1 MRSTAYCCGATSWCP
16 TGTAAPPTSPT
27 GTASAGRP
35 RAPAMHRSPSIPGGS
50 TRRRT
55 RRCSAGR
62 RNDGWARATPVARLW
77 LHHGK
82 IAPLEWRAPS
92 KDERFI
98 DVRLHPAPAD
108 AGGADPDRHHGGQL
122 LHHPGGARGAGRADA
137 GADPGHLGRRDR
149 ALLGQHERRRDR
161 AQIHD
166 RHLGQRRRRLSRRA
180 RPAQGADPAHREDV
194 RLRQADLRAFLPDD
208 EELPRLRLRRELLP
222 QQERGRPGA
231 REDAGVDLARPVDHA
246 DHLFHLHP
254 PRHRQGGARRLALR
268 RLDLDDPDRA
278 ERHPGLPVRP
288 AAGRAVRRR
297 RLFQMVPAARPG
309 LGRLELARPDRQG
322 ARLPVAHGAADRR
335 HGDRRVRHA
344 HLPHQ
349 ELVPRGDQ
357 QAVRADRPRQGPGR
371 TARALRPRLPQCHAD
386 RDRGLSRRLHRRAV
400 HRLAPDRGDLLARR
414 HRPPGLRGGAQP
426 RLSDHVRYALFLRP
440 DRPGDGNHRRPHLYL
455 RRSAHRLRGARLMTP
470 LNRRR
475 FAAFR
480 ASKRGMVSLVVFG
493 VLFFVSLF
501 AEFLANDRPLLIYY
515 DGSFYSPMFRDY
527 PETTFGGDFPTNAV
541 YTDAELQKSIHAKGW
556 LLWPPIPYS
565 YNTVLKGEGRQ
576 ALLPPSWAHPLG
588 TDDQARDVLAR
599 LIYGFRISVLF
610 GLVLTI
616 LSTIIGIAAGAIQ
629 GYFGGLVDLSM
640 QRFLEIWSSMPTLY
654 LLIILA
660 SFIQPGFWVLLGI
673 MLLFSWMALVGL
685 VRAEFLRGRNFD
697 YVRAARA
704 LGMLD
709 ARIMFRHILPNAMT
723 ASLTFLPFI
732 VAGSVTTLTSLDFLG
747 FGLPPGSPS
756 LGELLLQG
764 KNNLNA
770 PWLAFTGFAI
780 LALMMS
786 LLVFIGEAVRDAFN
800 PRKVPV

>member
-1 MRSTAYCCGATSWCP
+1 
-16 TGTAAPPTSPT
+16 
-27 GTASAGRP
+27 
-35 RAPAMHRSPSIPGGS
+35 
-50 TRRRT
+50 
-55 RRCSAGR
+55 
-62 RNDGWARATPVARLW
+62 
-77 LHHGK
+77 
-82 IAPLEWRAPS
+82 
-92 KDERFI
+92 
-98 DVRLHPAPAD
+98 
-108 AGGADPDRHHGGQL
+108 
-122 LHHPGGARGAGRADA
+122 
-137 GADPGHLGRRDR
+137 
-149 ALLGQHERRRDR
+149 
-161 AQIHD
+161 
-166 RHLGQRRRRLSRRA
+166 
-180 RPAQGADPAHREDV
+180 
-194 RLRQADLRAFLPDD
+194 
-208 EELPRLRLRRELLP
+208 
-222 QQERGRPGA
+222 
-231 REDAGVDLARPVDHA
+231 
-246 DHLFHLHP
+246 
-254 PRHRQGGARRLALR
+254 
-268 RLDLDDPDRA
+268 
-278 ERHPGLPVRP
+278 
-288 AAGRAVRRR
+288 
-297 RLFQMVPAARPG
+297 
-309 LGRLELARPDRQG
+309 
-322 ARLPVAHGAADRR
+322 
-335 HGDRRVRHA
+335 
-344 HLPHQ
+344 
-349 ELVPRGDQ
+349 
-357 QAVRADRPRQGPGR
+357 
-371 TARALRPRLPQCHAD
+371 
-386 RDRGLSRRLHRRAV
+386 
-400 HRLAPDRGDLLARR
+400 
-414 HRPPGLRGGAQP
+414 
-426 RLSDHVRYALFLRP
+426 
-440 DRPGDGNHRRPHLYL
+440 
-455 RRSAHRLRGARLMTP
+455 MTP

-515 DGSFYSPMFRDY
+515 DGSLYSPMFRDY
-527 PETTFGGDFPTNAV
+527 PETMFGGDFPTNAV
-541 YTDAELQKSIHAKGW
+541 YTDGD
-556 LLWPPIPYS
+556 
-565 YNTVLKGEGRQ
+565 Q

-610 GLVLTI
+610 GLALTI

-709 ARIMFRHILPNAMT
+709 VRIMFRHILPNAMT

-732 VAGSVTTLTSLDFLG
+732 LAGSVTTLTSLDFLG
-747 FGLPPGSPS
+747 FGLPVGSPS